1 MSELRSDGI
10 VVEGENERFQLPD
23 GTLVGTG
30 MLRIAG
36 GPRETL
42 KAYPDDLLLDDADI
56 KKLLSRAT
64 IKEMRKRRQKRV
76 RNQGQ
81 IGSCCPVSVCSLF
94 EETQVR
100 SGRPHTPLQ
109 PEHLYAKI
117 NGGGDNGALLQD
129 AMVEMVEK
137 GCGPAGS
144 VPQGTY
150 NRRQQG
156 GAVVV
161 ADREA
166 SRFRMHEPFATPTDF
181 KTYCRAVASAI
192 ARDMMAEI
200 AWHVIGDTMRLDG
213 RGYCRVGRGPGNHA
227 SFLHWAE
234 WVGGEELIV
243 PDLANSWGPTLE
255 ALYGPPSSG
264 WGEDGHGRIQMV
276 DLFATR
282 RFHQHFIVSSIIDD
296 PKGDNPL

>member
-1 MSELRSDGI
+1 MSDPRPDGI
-10 VVEGENERFQLPD
+10 VVEGENEQFQLPD

-30 MLRIAG
+30 MLRMAG

-42 KAYPDDLLLDDADI
+42 KAFPEDLLLDDADL

-64 IKEMRKRRQKRV
+64 IKEMRDRRRKRV

-81 IGSCCPVSVCSLF
+81 IGSCCPVSVVSCF

-109 PEHLYAKI
+109 PEHLYARI

-129 AMVEMVEK
+129 AMVEMVRN

-144 VPQGTY
+144 VPPGTY
-150 NRRQQG
+150 SRRQQG
-156 GAVVV
+156 NVAA
-161 ADREA
+161 ADREGP
-166 SRFRMHEPFATPTDF
+166 RFKMHEPFALPTDYR
-181 KTYCRAVASAI
+181 TYCRALASAI
-192 ARDMMAEI
+192 ARDMLAEI
-200 AWHVIGDTMRLDG
+200 AWHVTSSTMRLDG
-213 RGYCRVGRGPGNHA
+213 RGFCRVGRGPGNHA

-243 PDLANSWGPTLE
+243 PDLGNSWGPTLDK
-255 ALYGPPSSG
+255 LYGPPSPG
-264 WGEDGHGRIQMV
+264 WGEDGHGRIHMP

-282 RFHQHFIVSSIIDD
+282 KYHQHFIVSSIIDD